1 MSSLIH
7 ELSKLIADRQHN
19 RILRISFPNNDGPA
33 CQLLV
38 NELRAR
44 ESVSRDFEYTVEILS
59 DNPSIAL
66 KDLQGK
72 LISVELVQHGGTL
85 RYFTGYVFEFRL
97 KRAENISFYE
107 AKLGPWLK
115 YLSLRKDCYIFHNA
129 NVYQQTI
136 SVFEDYA
143 GHALWEAR
151 LYADDPP
158 MTDAFQFEESDYN
171 YLARRWEAAGMH
183 YYYEH
188 NERGHT
194 LILDDDSTR
203 ADPIDGD
210 SAICFHLHGGGARAE
225 DTIEEWSPV
234 RSVTASSVQL
244 GSFDFKEPRPVLA
257 AMPSVGLQG
266 DVLPTDNYEYT
277 GAYGFKNTRDGERLA
292 RLRMEEIEAGGKRF
306 EAAGNNTRVQPGRWF
321 SLTDRYGNEPFGNLG
336 QYKPN
341 GDTSGDKNQFVILE
355 VQHVATN
362 NYLQRD
368 EAPKYE
374 NRFICTRKQVPW
386 RPGRGF
392 NSVDTR
398 ITGPQTATVVG
409 PHGQGSIHTDE
420 HGRIRVQFHWDRAG
434 NNSDASS
441 AWIRMASPW
450 AGAQLGSHAIH
461 RVNSEVIVAWLDGS
475 PDRPIVM
482 GAVHNQQ
489 YSPPWMLPAQQA
501 LMGFRTRELSPD
513 GGNLASGRSNHLIL
527 DDTHQRIQVQLKS
540 DHEHSQLSLGHI
552 TRIEGNAGRVDARG
566 EGFELASGAWGVLR
580 AGKGMLIS
588 TEARPRAASHIKD
601 MAETISRLGNARDL
615 HAAQAEAAELANA
628 QAKQQH
634 QSTVADAIS
643 AHNQAIKGNAG
654 GDFPE
659 LSEPFIVLSSP
670 AGISSTTSG
679 STHIASNEHMAI
691 TTGKNVSIAAG
702 ESMFAS
708 IKETFRL
715 FVQKAG
721 LKLIAAA
728 GDIDIKALSD
738 SVNILAKL
746 NITHSADRITISAR
760 EEVLINGGGS
770 YVKLTAGGIEHGT
783 NGDHVVYAANK
794 NLSGPRGLDT
804 VKQET
809 FEKSEP
815 RKYSQQIFVD
825 KNLWDLPSGVR
836 ALKYQFISESTGVL
850 GSGTLDG
857 SGNSKPLFTEVSEDT
872 KVVVDVN
879 DGQWTQIVT
888 DRHEAISLPD
898 DSEILVF
905 DYDEH
910 DDIDDDDDNDDGTD
924 DPTLAIVL
932 VPLTAKELS

>member
-1 MSSLIH
+1 
-7 ELSKLIADRQHN
+7 
-19 RILRISFPNNDGPA
+19 
-33 CQLLV
+33 
-38 NELRAR
+38 
-44 ESVSRDFEYTVEILS
+44 
-59 DNPSIAL
+59 
-66 KDLQGK
+66 
-72 LISVELVQHGGTL
+72 
-85 RYFTGYVFEFRL
+85 
-97 KRAENISFYE
+97 
-107 AKLGPWLK
+107 
-115 YLSLRKDCYIFHNA
+115 
-129 NVYQQTI
+129 
-136 SVFEDYA
+136 
-143 GHALWEAR
+143 
-151 LYADDPP
+151 
-158 MTDAFQFEESDYN
+158 
-171 YLARRWEAAGMH
+171 
-183 YYYEH
+183 
-188 NERGHT
+188 
-194 LILDDDSTR
+194 
-203 ADPIDGD
+203 
-210 SAICFHLHGGGARAE
+210 
-225 DTIEEWSPV
+225 
-234 RSVTASSVQL
+234 
-244 GSFDFKEPRPVLA
+244 
-257 AMPSVGLQG
+257 
-266 DVLPTDNYEYT
+266 
-277 GAYGFKNTRDGERLA
+277 
-292 RLRMEEIEAGGKRF
+292 
-306 EAAGNNTRVQPGRWF
+306 
-321 SLTDRYGNEPFGNLG
+321 
-336 QYKPN
+336 
-341 GDTSGDKNQFVILE
+341 
-355 VQHVATN
+355 
-362 NYLQRD
+362 
-368 EAPKYE
+368 
-374 NRFICTRKQVPW
+374 
-386 RPGRGF
+386 
-392 NSVDTR
+392 
-398 ITGPQTATVVG
+398 
-409 PHGQGSIHTDE
+409 
-420 HGRIRVQFHWDRAG
+420 
-434 NNSDASS
+434 
-441 AWIRMASPW
+441 MASPW

-489 YSPPWMLPAQQA
+489 YSPPWMLPAQQS
-501 LMGFRTRELSPD
+501 LMGFRTRELGPD
-513 GGNLASGRSNHLIL
+513 GGNLAGGRSNHLIL

-601 MAETISRLGNARDL
+601 MAETISRLGNSRDL

-643 AHNQAIKGNAG
+643 AHNQAIKGDAG
-654 GDFPE
+654 GEFPE

-679 STHIASNEHMAI
+679 STHIASNEHTAF

-783 NGDHVVYAANK
+783 MGDHVVYAANK

-804 VKQET
+804 VKQEA

-815 RKYSQQIFVD
+815 RKYSQQLFVD
-825 KNLWDLPSGVR
+825 KNLWDLPSGMR

-857 SGNSKPLFTEVSEDT
+857 SGNSKPLFTEVGEDT

-910 DDIDDDDDNDDGTD
+910 DDIDDDDDKDDGTD

-932 VPLTAKELS
+932 APHTAKELS